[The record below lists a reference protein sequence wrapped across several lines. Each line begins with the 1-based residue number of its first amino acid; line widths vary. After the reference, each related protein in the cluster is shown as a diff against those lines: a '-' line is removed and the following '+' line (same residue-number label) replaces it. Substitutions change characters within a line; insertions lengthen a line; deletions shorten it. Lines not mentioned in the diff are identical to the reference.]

1 MAQDAVAGE
10 AAAKGLVAHR
20 HGELPA
26 ADAAACGATVARSL
40 LAAKPGIHVW
50 GGETVVRLPSDPGR
64 GGRNQQLAL
73 AAAEVLQGREDILLL
88 AAGSDGSDGASEDAG
103 ALVDGDTISRGRDAG
118 FDAPACLAAADAGSF
133 LEASGDLLHT
143 GPTGTNVMD
152 LIIALKK

>member
-1 MAQDAVAGE
+1 
-10 AAAKGLVAHR
+10 
-20 HGELPA
+20 
-26 ADAAACGATVARSL
+26 
-40 LAAKPGIHVW
+40 
-50 GGETVVRLPSDPGR
+50 VVRLPSDPGR